1 MGSGTSV
8 RLWIVALVA
17 LVAAL
22 AASAG
27 GWLAGSS
34 PGTAII
40 AETLAEQSQVA
51 SLTKSVETLAGEAS
65 AAVAAADAA
74 TAEAS
79 AKAAEN
85 AKAAATTLVA
95 KSFTTLAYVTKVSG
109 PAAGKFTVSIDPFTY
124 LEGAAA
130 TDYAV
135 AHGMT
140 PPSNGLLLVNESTKA
155 TAYPLAATAKITAYS
170 GGVESM
176 TPQVITPALLK
187 QWVAD
192 HTALPEAV
200 SDMWRVTV
208 KSGTITTIQMIAVAD

>member
-65 AAVAAADAA
+65 AAA
-74 TAEAS
+74 TPP
-79 AKAAEN
+79 
-85 AKAAATTLVA
+85 VA

>member
-1 MGSGTSV
+1 MSDSHGV
-8 RLWIVALVA
+8 KVWVAVLVVG
-17 LVAAL
+17 VAAVTVGAVAWIAG
-22 AASAG
+22 AAP
-27 GWLAGSS
+27 GSDIS
-34 PGTAII
+34 DAV
-40 AETLAEQSQVA
+40 LAEQSRAA
-51 SLTKSVETLAGEAS
+51 SLTKSAESLSGEAS
-65 AAVAAADAA
+65 AAIAAADAA
-74 TAEAS
+74 IAEAS
-79 AKAAEN
+79 AKAA
-85 AKAAATTLVA
+85 AQPADPVPVA

-109 PAAGKFTVSIDPFTY
+109 PTAGRYTVSIDPFEY

-130 TDYAV
+130 AAYAV

-140 PPSNGLLLVNESTKA
+140 PPSNGLLLANESTKS
-155 TAYPLAATAKITAYS
+155 TAYPLAGTAKITAYN

-192 HTALPEAV
+192 HTVLPEAV